1 MGWRAKPW
9 MGKDVREMLGFLGM
23 TGRSHAAPW
32 GPLGPPVLPG
42 PRRAVLSDRPHLTN
56 TFLFSK
62 DLDPSRAL
70 GHIRMTVSNFTDDS
84 SPGASSSSSS
94 AKFQAASTTREEHK
108 RAAAPSKSPPS
119 RTPRLTNPPP
129 IRPLPTYRDPDWC
142 QKFHGP
148 QPRHLES
155 SPRSPST
162 PSTPSKRE
170 KEAREPRISAGLP
183 HLSPTLRPGPVPWPL
198 GDRNYPAQYR
208 CAKAAPADGAP
219 RGPSGEWIQDLGKP
233 YQDLAWGGRSV

>member
-84 SPGASSSSSS
+84 SPGASSSSRS

-108 RAAAPSKSPPS
+108 RAAAPSKSPPF
-119 RTPRLTNPPP
+119 RTSRLTNPHPAAP
-129 IRPLPTYRDPDWC
+129 NISRPRLVPEA
-142 QKFHGP
+142 
-148 QPRHLES
+148 PRATA
-155 SPRSPST
+155 T
-162 PSTPSKRE
+162 PFEIVAKITKHTKHTKQKRE
-170 KEAREPRISAGLP
+170 RGPRTSHLRRSAPLVAD
-183 HLSPTLRPGPVPWPL
+183 SPTWAR
-198 GDRNYPAQYR
+198 
-208 CAKAAPADGAP
+208 
-219 RGPSGEWIQDLGKP
+219 S
-233 YQDLAWGGRSV
+233 LAIR